1 MDKKSL
7 LEALQKDLAAT
18 ELMRQLLLDQ
28 IQQEEENY
36 WSDGVEAWID
46 RRKEQIINHSAMSLS
61 LQNEELMRSWFKSL
75 E

>member
-28 IQQEEENY
+28 INKEEEQY
-36 WSDGVEAWID
+36 WSDGIEAWID
-46 RRKEQIINHSAMSLS
+46 RRKEQIINYSAINLT